1 MKDIEKKIKEIISD
15 HIDLPLE
22 SLTDASSIW
31 SPMEDMLSCEDE
43 GRGKTVSLQLPILE
57 MIMNLEDEFDM
68 ELSSSDFAS
77 IKTVGEV
84 IAYMKE
90 KITE

>member
-1 MKDIEKKIKEIISD
+1 MKDIETAIKEIISN
-15 HIDLPLE
+15 HIDIPLE
-22 SLTDASSIW
+22 SLNDSSSIW
-31 SPMEDMLSCEDE
+31 SSMEDMISCEDE
-43 GRGKTVSLQLPILE
+43 GGGESVTLQLPIVE
-57 MIMNLEDEFDM
+57 MIMNLEDDFDM

-90 KITE
+90 KISG